1 MKPLLN
7 WRDPAIV
14 NIYDEVCLWS
24 APFGLLM
31 LEQIPM
37 RGIQAAL
44 DLGFGTGFP
53 LIELAQRLGPNATV
67 YGMDLWP
74 EAIARTREKQGLLN
88 LTNIQIME
96 GQASHIPLQSN
107 SVDLVTSN
115 LGINNFDQKER
126 VYQEVARVL
135 KKGGHLCLTTN
146 PTGTFAELYKLML
159 LTAQELGWT
168 DVYKSLEADIHRRS
182 TQELII
188 KEIEDQGF
196 NLATSVT
203 GTHSYRFA
211 AAEGVLDHS
220 IMRIAFRA
228 GWEEIVGTARWPS
241 FYQLLLEKIQAKI
254 RLMGSFTLKVPLLYL
269 DFIHA

>member
-96 GQASHIPLQSN
+96 GQASHIPLQFLSR
-107 SVDLVTSN
+107 TK
-115 LGINNFDQKER
+115 Q
-126 VYQEVARVL
+126 
-135 KKGGHLCLTTN
+135 
-146 PTGTFAELYKLML
+146 LMNAL
-159 LTAQELGWT
+159 
-168 DVYKSLEADIHRRS
+168 
-182 TQELII
+182 
-188 KEIEDQGF
+188 
-196 NLATSVT
+196 
-203 GTHSYRFA
+203 
-211 AAEGVLDHS
+211 
-220 IMRIAFRA
+220 
-228 GWEEIVGTARWPS
+228 
-241 FYQLLLEKIQAKI
+241 
-254 RLMGSFTLKVPLLYL
+254 
-269 DFIHA
+269 